1 MSDVIY
7 EWPFNT
13 NYLLIAADR
22 VKRVKRDSE
31 AEADSE
37 AAETVYEDLYTAIS
51 EGPGNRDKR
60 QQSSAGRI
68 KSQQQSRDG
77 KHQQQQRQGR
87 LVKGF
92 DMQRLESLEDN
103 DMLMA
108 PSVRHTASI
117 GHIYP
122 MEEGFIPSAPVE
134 RFARGTVSP
143 AVSSTPRVFQELVD
157 LISPPFGQ
165 AQHNNNFQSTTNNNN
180 NFAQS
185 FTTSSPIRS
194 SSPSTFS
201 NSNNQFNN
209 NNNNK
214 FSQTTQAQ
222 NNFLQNSNNFNR
234 ANSNSNNNGFGHQST
249 RPIVQN
255 TTPFPQTFP
264 TTQTPSLPS
273 SAAPNGGVFSQN
285 LSLKPAKE
293 QRQGKLKTGN
303 GQPVQQSSKKPSK
316 KKNKKS
322 DKKSNSSDRQV
333 TLFDVEL
340 VEPVKRQGKQSKQP
354 PLTFVTSDLIASPS
368 SSVSKLA
375 GRQLNANI
383 PGFPNG
389 LPSQVPEG
397 VRIALVSA
405 QRGKL
410 EHSLHKFFV

>member
-1 MSDVIY
+1 M
-7 EWPFNT
+7 
-13 NYLLIAADR
+13 
-22 VKRVKRDSE
+22 
-31 AEADSE
+31 
-37 AAETVYEDLYTAIS
+37 
-51 EGPGNRDKR
+51 
-60 QQSSAGRI
+60 
-68 KSQQQSRDG
+68 
-77 KHQQQQRQGR
+77 
-87 LVKGF
+87 
-92 DMQRLESLEDN
+92 
-103 DMLMA
+103 
-108 PSVRHTASI
+108 
-117 GHIYP
+117 
-122 MEEGFIPSAPVE
+122 
-134 RFARGTVSP
+134 
-143 AVSSTPRVFQELVD
+143 
-157 LISPPFGQ
+157 
-165 AQHNNNFQSTTNNNN
+165 
-180 NFAQS
+180 
-185 FTTSSPIRS
+185 
-194 SSPSTFS
+194 
-201 NSNNQFNN
+201 
-209 NNNNK
+209 
-214 FSQTTQAQ
+214 
-222 NNFLQNSNNFNR
+222 
-234 ANSNSNNNGFGHQST
+234 
-249 RPIVQN
+249 QN

-333 TLFDVEL
+333 TLFDVAL